1 MADGANMLDNLLAGL
16 SARGAPLLLEAGR
29 VKPIDFTRAHIIR
42 EETIAALDL
51 TSRIFGGITDEN
63 VERFTHFA
71 RKMIFHARQGGTL
84 AENPNFITRAG
95 HAARAALAN
104 PQILL
109 TGIGFPALVT
119 KALQEDAMK
128 RRLASRTM
136 TIDDEIEEMRAKALP
151 PDLQPCWQDSDSLY
165 QLFEL
170 THPFHVWEEGLRLN
184 NCIARIFPYNAK
196 TRVPSTADPALLQDL
211 LYWKEIENNSIDL
224 FSLRSGTARIALLR
238 IRQGALIEL
247 SLQYPNEPSLWE
259 LLAEASEYI
268 DARYG
273 EFRISIARPLLPLQA
288 VIENLRN
295 ARMKRSKRK
304 QQHNHSDLPANRPAR
319 QRQRDDAV
327 SRKGSP

>member
-1 MADGANMLDNLLAGL
+1 MADSATMLDNLLAGF
-16 SARGAPLLLEAGR
+16 SARGAPLLHEAGR
-29 VKPIDFTRAHIIR
+29 VKAITFTKVRAIR

-51 TSRIFGGITDEN
+51 SARIFGGITDEN
-63 VERFTHFA
+63 EEHFTHFA

-84 AENPNFITRAG
+84 ADNPNFLTRAG

-119 KALQEDAMK
+119 KALENDAMK
-128 RRLASRTM
+128 KRLASRPIS
-136 TIDDEIEEMRAKALP
+136 IDDEIAEMRAKALP
-151 PDLQPCWQDSDSLY
+151 PDLQPCWQDAHGLY
-165 QLFEL
+165 QLFEF

-288 VIENLRN
+288 VIENLRYE
-295 ARMKRSKRK
+295 RMKRSKRK

-319 QRQRDDAV
+319 QRRRGDAD
-327 SRKGSP
+327 SQKGSP